1 MLGWS
6 LPRTGNP
13 MCTAP
18 VAVRTQHIQT
28 TGKGQYGW
36 RTISN
41 WKSGAETLEMGSG
54 LYPKSKGYI
63 ITGFQ
68 VE

>member
-1 MLGWS
+1 
-6 LPRTGNP
+6 

-28 TGKGQYGW
+28 GNGQYGW

-41 WKSGAETLEMGSG
+41 WQSGAEKLEMGSG
-54 LYPKSKGYI
+54 LYSKSKGTPSQFFKLSDMATI
-63 ITGFQ
+63 
-68 VE
+68 